1 MLKNNI
7 EINGI
12 KFKIV
17 GILEKIGTQEIDNVL
32 YISKDDAREI
42 FDNEESVNFIYAAVE
57 EGKDLEEVAIKVQT
71 NLERSRGNDNFDV
84 YTPEQLLSQLGSIL
98 SIVQFILAGIAAIS
112 LAVGGIGIM
121 NTMYTSVL
129 ERTKEIGA
137 MKAIGASQKH
147 ILIIFIF
154 ESGLIGLV
162 GGLIGAIL
170 GTFFAFSVSGIASL
184 LGFDYLKITILWS
197 VILFALLFAFILGMV
212 SGLWPAYK
220 ASKLNPVEALRYE

>member
-1 MLKNNI
+1 
-7 EINGI
+7 
-12 KFKIV
+12 
-17 GILEKIGTQEIDNVL
+17 
-32 YISKDDAREI
+32 
-42 FDNEESVNFIYAAVE
+42 
-57 EGKDLEEVAIKVQT
+57 
-71 NLERSRGNDNFDV
+71 
-84 YTPEQLLSQLGSIL
+84 L

>member
-1 MLKNNI
+1 M
-7 EINGI
+7 G
-12 KFKIV
+12 
-17 GILEKIGTQEIDNVL
+17 
-32 YISKDDAREI
+32 
-42 FDNEESVNFIYAAVE
+42 
-57 EGKDLEEVAIKVQT
+57 
-71 NLERSRGNDNFDV
+71 
-84 YTPEQLLSQLGSIL
+84 
-98 SIVQFILAGIAAIS
+98 IVQFILAGIAAIS

>member
-1 MLKNNI
+1 
-7 EINGI
+7 
-12 KFKIV
+12 
-17 GILEKIGTQEIDNVL
+17 
-32 YISKDDAREI
+32 
-42 FDNEESVNFIYAAVE
+42 
-57 EGKDLEEVAIKVQT
+57 
-71 NLERSRGNDNFDV
+71 
-84 YTPEQLLSQLGSIL
+84 
-98 SIVQFILAGIAAIS
+98 
-112 LAVGGIGIM
+112 
-121 NTMYTSVL
+121 MYTSVL